1 MPKKSDYDAERLRH
15 VLQAQHQVVT
25 RVQAL
30 ACGMPQS
37 TLHRY
42 IAPGGRWQ
50 RLLPGVYLAVT
61 GAATQDQRE
70 LAALLYA
77 GRRSLLT
84 GSAAMR
90 RHRLRPAGPDVVD
103 VLIPWQRRRQST
115 GFVRVHRTRR
125 MPVRLYVTG
134 GIRFAKAPR
143 AVADAARGLTRFDD
157 VRHVVCEAV
166 QRRACTVAELIEEL
180 EAGPPRSS
188 ALFREALAEVG
199 DGVRSVAEADFRI
212 LILRSGLPRPVFNAR
227 LFDADGIFIATVDA
241 WWPEAGV
248 AAEID
253 SRAYHLAAADQ
264 DRTTERHDRLAAH
277 GILTLHFPPRRV
289 KTDAPGIVSELQSAI
304 DKGLARPRL
313 PDHSGSAGRVG
324 QVTNIEYRTGLA
336 LRPHAAQEPAN
347 SDSVTRCTRAW
358 PPTRTSS
365 GTHPRICPFVKAKPW
380 AKNPVTFAQGR

>member
-37 TLHRY
+37 TLDRY

-289 KTDAPGIVSELQSAI
+289 KTDPPGIVSELQSAI

-313 PDHSGSAGRVG
+313 PITAVP
-324 QVTNIEYRTGLA
+324 Q
-336 LRPHAAQEPAN
+336 AA
-347 SDSVTRCTRAW
+347 
-358 PPTRTSS
+358 
-365 GTHPRICPFVKAKPW
+365 
-380 AKNPVTFAQGR
+380 

>member
-1 MPKKSDYDAERLRH
+1 MPKRSDYDAERLRG
-15 VLQAQHQVVT
+15 VLQAQRQVVT
-25 RVQAL
+25 RTQAL
-30 ACGMPQS
+30 LCGLPHS
-37 TLHRY
+37 TVDRY
-42 IAPGGRWQ
+42 VAPGGRWQ
-50 RLLPGVYLAVT
+50 RLLPGVYLALT
-61 GAATQDQRE
+61 GTATQDQRDM
-70 LAALLYA
+70 AALLYA

-90 RHRLRPAGPDVVD
+90 RHHLRPAGPDLVD
-103 VLIPWQRRRQST
+103 VLIPWERSRQST
-115 GFVRVHRTRR
+115 GFVRICRTQR
-125 MPVRLYVTG
+125 MPERLFVTG
-134 GIRFAKAPR
+134 RIRFAKVPR

-157 VRHVVCEAV
+157 VRQVVCEAV
-166 QRRACTVAELIEEL
+166 QRRACSVAELTEEL
-180 EAGPPRSS
+180 EAGPVRGS

-199 DGVRSVAEADFRI
+199 DGVRSVAEADFRM

-289 KTDAPGIVSELQSAI
+289 TTDAPGIVSELQSAI

-313 PDHSGSAGRVG
+313 PITAVP
-324 QVTNIEYRTGLA
+324 Q
-336 LRPHAAQEPAN
+336 AA
-347 SDSVTRCTRAW
+347 
-358 PPTRTSS
+358 
-365 GTHPRICPFVKAKPW
+365 
-380 AKNPVTFAQGR
+380 